1 MTERNFSQIHTP
13 ITELTG
19 HQMVTFIQEQV
30 GNKNNI
36 SKHMMMCLAT
46 KVQMIGLKIKLG
58 HLVQE
63 QSLKHL
69 TLAGK

>member
-1 MTERNFSQIHTP
+1 MPT
-13 ITELTG
+13 TELTG

-36 SKHMMMCLAT
+36 SKHTMMYLDM
-46 KVQMIGLKIKLG
+46 KVQMIGSKIKPG

>member
-1 MTERNFSQIHTP
+1 MP

-36 SKHMMMCLAT
+36 SKHMMMYLAM
-46 KVQMIGLKIKLG
+46 KVEMIGLKTKLG